1 MPELKRE
8 ITKEIAEKY
17 PEWFRVSI
25 FNSAVILCVSCHES
39 GSHHIDNKS
48 GKDKIC
54 AVPDLIHYREKCERM
69 EKILDQVKHMADGNL
84 QTGEYQKGWDDCA
97 DKISDGIDEALADLK
112 DEAKEGV

>member
-17 PEWFRVSI
+17 PEYFGTPET
-25 FNSAVILCVSCHES
+25 NSHSHEYWCRKCREFK
-39 GSHHIDNKS
+39 SHLPN
-48 GKDKIC
+48 C
-54 AVPDLIHYREKCERM
+54 LVPDLIHYREKCERM